1 MFSQAAHDAYH
12 LTNICDSVLIFC
24 PCKNGLSHN
33 ENEHVDSLAAK
44 PSINVLFNAVVERA
58 NRP

>member
-24 PCKNGLSHN
+24 PCKDGLSHN
-33 ENEHVDSLAAK
+33 EDEHVDSEVAK
-44 PSINVLFNAVVERA
+44 PSINVLLNSIVDRA
-58 NRP
+58 NQI